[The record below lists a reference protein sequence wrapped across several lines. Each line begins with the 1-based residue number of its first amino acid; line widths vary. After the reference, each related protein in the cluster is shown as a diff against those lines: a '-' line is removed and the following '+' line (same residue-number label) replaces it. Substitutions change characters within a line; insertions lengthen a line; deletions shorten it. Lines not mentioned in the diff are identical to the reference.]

1 MSGSGIRLYL
11 IRHGIAV
18 ERTEFAGPD
27 RDRPLTSQGE
37 QKTGRVA
44 QRLRK
49 LELHFDCLLTSPL
62 LRARQTATIL
72 QAEGLAD
79 STEIVDWLAPAGN
92 FASGLAWLENIQ
104 KSQLNS
110 VAFVGHEPDLSQ
122 WAEVLLWEESCQVLV
137 LKKAGVIGLLLPE
150 AAPPVGNSLLF
161 WLSAPGLLL

>member
-1 MSGSGIRLYL
+1 MSESGIRLYL

-18 ERTEFAGPD
+18 ERTEFTGPNG
-27 RDRPLTSQGE
+27 DRPLTSLGE
-37 QKTGRVA
+37 QKTRRVA
-44 QRLRK
+44 QRLRE

-62 LRARQTATIL
+62 LRARQTASIL
-72 QAEGLAD
+72 QAEGLVD
-79 STEIVDWLAPAGN
+79 VTEVVDWLAPAGN

-104 KSQLNS
+104 RSNS

-122 WAEVLLWEESCQVLV
+122 WAELLLWEESRQVLV